1 MLFQQLGVATL
12 DQLRAA
18 CESQQV
24 RALKGFGAKTEQA
37 ILDGMH
43 LAETA
48 GQRVYWAEAD
58 EIVAALREHLQTCP
72 AVEQLEFAGSYRRGK
87 ETVGDL
93 DALVIST
100 DAPQVMDCL
109 ATFESVA
116 ETLAR
121 GDTKMSVRLRS
132 GLQIDLRVVP
142 RESFGAALQYFTG
155 SKEHNVVLRG
165 APNSGG

>member
-1 MLFQQLGVATL
+1 MSRRSINCA
-12 DQLRAA
+12 AA

-24 RALKGFGAKTEQA
+24 RARLKGFGAKTEQA

-58 EIVAALREHLQTCP
+58 ETVTALRGHLRTCP
-72 AVEQLEFAGSYRRGK
+72 AVEQLALAGSYRRGK

-100 DAPQVMDCL
+100 DAP
-109 ATFESVA
+109 
-116 ETLAR
+116 R
-121 GDTKMSVRLRS
+121 
-132 GLQIDLRVVP
+132 
-142 RESFGAALQYFTG
+142 
-155 SKEHNVVLRG
+155 
-165 APNSGG
+165 